1 VCLQYLF
8 VCHATRGGVF
18 RAVGTIHL
26 LLCENNPRRIFHSQL
41 QSNEIRIPH
50 AKRASGDQTRPYP
63 SRRNPS
69 CTGNTGI
76 PTKWAVRCIAWS
88 DAHCLQVASRRSAWE
103 RGAYNRVS
111 WASLPTPASAYFNT
125 RMYNAP
131 WISRRFGLWHERL
144 GPTAPLRILIRR
156 KLFDAIDL
164 FSLPLVVV

>member
-8 VCHATRGGVF
+8 ICHATRGGVF

-26 LLCENNPRRIFHSQL
+26 LLCENNPWRIFHSQL

-69 CTGNTGI
+69 CIGNTGM
-76 PTKWAVRCIAWS
+76 PTKWAVLCIAWS

-111 WASLPTPASAYFNT
+111 WASLPAPASAYFNT
-125 RMYNAP
+125 CMYNAP
-131 WISRRFGLWHERL
+131 GYHDDL
-144 GPTAPLRILIRR
+144 GCGTNDLAPPP
-156 KLFDAIDL
+156 LFE
-164 FSLPLVVV
+164 F